1 MKLYLYINN
10 AESFLQQDFKFCFQ
24 VSTITPKGV
33 EDHGWDDW
41 THCGEVDVDIDIDEQ
56 TVRQRA
62 IDALTAKQ
70 QQIRA
75 ATEIET
81 GKLEHRKQNLLAL
94 TAPGAK

>member
-62 IDALTAKQ
+62 IDALTKRQ
-70 QQIRA
+70 EQTRA
-75 ATEIET
+75 ESQVKINIIEI
-81 GKLEHRKQNLLAL
+81 RKQNLLAL
-94 TAPGAK
+94 TAPVAK